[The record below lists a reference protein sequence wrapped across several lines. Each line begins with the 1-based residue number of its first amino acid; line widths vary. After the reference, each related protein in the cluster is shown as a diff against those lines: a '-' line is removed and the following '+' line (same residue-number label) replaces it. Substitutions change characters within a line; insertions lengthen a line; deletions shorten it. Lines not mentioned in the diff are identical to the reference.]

1 VKYLIL
7 IYANPVGREAWL
19 GLSEAERVES
29 VGGYAAL
36 NQVLAA
42 AGEKIVS
49 EALADPIL
57 TKRVLVR
64 DGRTITTDG
73 PFAEVKEW
81 LSGFYLIDCEG
92 IERAIEYA
100 AMLPEAA
107 HGLVEVRPIMDLST
121 LGI

>member
-7 IYANPVGREAWL
+7 IYANPLGREAWL

-36 NQVLAA
+36 NQILAA

-107 HGLVEVRPIMDLST
+107 HGLIEVRPIMDLSA